1 MESLCL
7 GCMNPLPEGSDRCSI
22 CGFTAEDRNPA
33 EALPL
38 AARLQ
43 ENYTVGRLLRAG
55 SDSITYLGYNRLLK
69 EPCLIREYFPAGLSQ
84 RAADGTVSAAPGS
97 ERVFAEYRQAFHSSV
112 RGLARV
118 KDLPT
123 VIPIYDIFEEN
134 GTVYAVSDYVE
145 GITLAR
151 KVKQAGGRLTWQEA
165 KPLFMSLSNG
175 LELLHQAHVYHLA
188 ICPENILV
196 SADGKVYFR
205 NFGLTEA
212 RFTGGDLKPELAA
225 GYAAP
230 EQYRP
235 MEVVTDAT
243 DVYGLA
249 ATLFSTVTGNV
260 PPAGN
265 KRVKNSDDLFMSAEV
280 AEELSQPVCGTLF
293 NALLVSPEQRT
304 ATVED
309 FREQLGLEPNV
320 SALRNEARQEREKE
334 QEDRQP
340 PKSGVPAWLIVLITA
355 LALILLVGGGLLL
368 LRHNRQP
375 AAEPSDDTSVTLPPI
390 TTTSQTKK
398 PEKQYSVPSFVGKKY
413 YEISEDKLDG
423 GMKIQIKYLEY
434 SKKESGTVLSQEP
447 EAGSGVGKDT
457 TVYLVVSC
465 GADELAVP
473 DVSGWKEEHAKLYL
487 EALGFRVDVSYL
499 QSSTVDKGLVEDTDP
514 VAGTK
519 KKRGDVITLRVSNV
533 RQTSDDDAYSPSSRD
548 NSSRD

>member
-43 ENYTVGRLLRAG
+43 ENYTVGRLLRTG
-55 SDSITYLGYNRLLK
+55 SDSLTYLGYNRLLK
-69 EPCLIREYFPAGLSQ
+69 EPCLIREYFPAGLAQ
-84 RAADGTVSAAPGS
+84 RAADGTVSGAPGS
-97 ERVFAEYRQAFHSSV
+97 ERAFAEYRVAFHNSV
-112 RGLARV
+112 RSLARV

-123 VIPIYDIFEEN
+123 VIPVYDIFEEN

-151 KVKQAGGRLTWQEA
+151 RVKQAGGRLTWQEA

-175 LELLHQAHVYHLA
+175 LEQLHQAHIYHLA

-196 SADGKVYFR
+196 SADGKVHFR
-205 NFGLTEA
+205 NFGLPEA
-212 RFTGGDLKPELAA
+212 RFAGGDLKPELAA

-230 EQYRP
+230 EQYRS

-249 ATLFSTVTGNV
+249 ATLFYTVTGNV
-260 PPAGN
+260 PPVGN

-280 AEELSQPVCGTLF
+280 AEELSQPVCSTLF
-293 NALLVSPEQRT
+293 NALLVSPDQRT

-320 SALRNEARQEREKE
+320 SALRNEARQERESARE
-334 QEDRQP
+334 TQP
-340 PKSGVPAWLIVLITA
+340 ENKSKVPVWVIILITV
-355 LALILLVGGGLLL
+355 LAAVLLFGGGALL
-368 LRHNRQP
+368 LRRNRQQQP
-375 AAEPSDDTSVTLPPI
+375 DTSADTSVTLPSI
-390 TTTSQTKK
+390 STTSQPKK
-398 PEKQYSVPSFVGKKY
+398 TEKQYAVPNFVGKKY
-413 YEISEDKLDG
+413 YDIDSDKLDG
-423 GMKIQIKYLEY
+423 GMKVVVKYKQY
-434 SKKESGTVLSQEP
+434 SKKDVDTVLEQEP
-447 EAGSGVGKDT
+447 AAGSGVGKDT
-457 TVYLVVSC
+457 TVYLIVSC
-465 GADELAVP
+465 GTEELTVP
-473 DVSGWKEEHAKLYL
+473 DVSGWKEAHAKLYL

-499 QSSTVDKGLVEDTDP
+499 QSSKMDKGLVEDTDP

-519 KKRGDVITLRVSNV
+519 KKAGDTITLRVSNV
-533 RQTSDDDAYSPSSRD
+533 EQSTRD
-548 NSSRD
+548 NDNYVELD

>member
-1 MESLCL
+1 MSMESICL

-33 EALPL
+33 EALAL
-38 AARLQ
+38 ATRLQ
-43 ENYTVGRLLRAG
+43 ENYVVGRLLRTG
-55 SDSITYLGYNRLLK
+55 SDSLTYLGYNRLLK
-69 EPCLIREYFPAGLSQ
+69 EPCLIREYFPAGLAQ

-97 ERVFAEYRQAFHSSV
+97 ERVFADYRIAFHSSV
-112 RGLARV
+112 RSLARV

-151 KVKQAGGRLTWQEA
+151 KIKQAGGRLSWQEA

-175 LELLHQAHVYHLA
+175 LEQLHLAHIYHLA

-196 SADGKVYFR
+196 NSDGKVHFR
-205 NFGLTEA
+205 NFGLPEA
-212 RFTGGDLKPELAA
+212 RFAGSDLKPELAA

-280 AEELSQPVCGTLF
+280 AEELSQPVCSTLF

-320 SALRNEARQEREKE
+320 SALRNEARQDRAME
-334 QEDRQP
+334 QETQP
-340 PKSGVPAWLIVLITA
+340 ESKAKVPVWLIIVITVLA
-355 LALILLVGGGLLL
+355 AVLLFGGGALL
-368 LRHNRQP
+368 LRHNRQQP
-375 AAEPSDDTSVTLPPI
+375 DTSADTSVTLPPI
-390 TTTSQTKK
+390 STTSQTKK
-398 PEKQYSVPSFVGKKY
+398 PEKQYSVPNFVGKKY
-413 YEISEDKLDG
+413 YEIDADKLDG
-423 GMKIQIKYLEY
+423 GMKIAVKYKQY
-434 SKKESGTVLSQEP
+434 SKKDADIVLEQEP
-447 EAGSGVGKDT
+447 AAGSGAGKDT
-457 TVYLVVSC
+457 TVYLIVSC
-465 GADELAVP
+465 GSEELTVP
-473 DVSGWKEEHAKLYL
+473 DVSGWKEAHAKLYL

-499 QSSTVDKGLVEDTDP
+499 QSSKMDKGLVEDTDP

-519 KKRGDVITLRVSNV
+519 KKVGDTITLRVSNV
-533 RQTSDDDAYSPSSRD
+533 EQIPDDND
-548 NSSRD
+548 NGYATLD